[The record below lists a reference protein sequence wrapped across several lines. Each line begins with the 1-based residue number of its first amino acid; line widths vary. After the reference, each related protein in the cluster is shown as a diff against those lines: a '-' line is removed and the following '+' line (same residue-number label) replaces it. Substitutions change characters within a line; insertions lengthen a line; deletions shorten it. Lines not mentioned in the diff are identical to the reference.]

1 MWSWVRCPLHLNFS
15 ALRQLSVT
23 SCLILWVACTEI
35 ASVGGPLFKILIF
48 DRLLLFLISTEGFH
62 SLQWLSTVDILN
74 SAVQAIICH
83 AEIELD
89 EMTDRLF
96 LACFETAAAVRIK
109 STAQHIGSL
118 GPV

>member
-1 MWSWVRCPLHLNFS
+1 M
-15 ALRQLSVT
+15 
-23 SCLILWVACTEI
+23 
-35 ASVGGPLFKILIF
+35 
-48 DRLLLFLISTEGFH
+48 
-62 SLQWLSTVDILN
+62 DILN

-109 STAQHIGSL
+109 STAQLISDLWGQFRQAV
-118 GPV
+118 GPDWVIP